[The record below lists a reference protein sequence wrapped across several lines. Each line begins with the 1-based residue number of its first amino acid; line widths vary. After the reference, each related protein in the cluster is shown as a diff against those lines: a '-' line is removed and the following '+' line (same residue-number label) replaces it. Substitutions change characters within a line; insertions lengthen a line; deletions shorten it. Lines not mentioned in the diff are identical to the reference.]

1 MSPAKLR
8 VKARVYERHAKLHE
22 RLRERDFPDIVDNFH
37 QHFRGVRDPKEAE
50 AASGPSPMFLSSS
63 FQVESTD
70 TPKDPA
76 VTSKSPSMAQD
87 SGPSELLPNG
97 DLEKRSE
104 PQPEEGSPAGG
115 QKGGAPAE
123 GEGAAETPP
132 EASRAVENGCCT
144 PKDGRGAPTEEGE
157 SRAQGAASRGLA

>member
-1 MSPAKLR
+1 M
-8 VKARVYERHAKLHE
+8 YERMNVYVNKIIWTEFPPEFQSFHRNYAGLTLSVFLH
-22 RLRERDFPDIVDNFH
+22 D
-37 QHFRGVRDPKEAE
+37 
-50 AASGPSPMFLSSS
+50 
-63 FQVESTD
+63 QVESSD
-70 TPKDPA
+70 TPKDSA
-76 VTSKSPSMAQD
+76 VTSKSPAMAQD

-144 PKDGRGAPTEEGE
+144 PKDGRGASTEEGE
-157 SRAQGAASRGLA
+157 SLVKGSPLWGYWLDAACTQVLCGPCSISNIFFKN

>member
-1 MSPAKLR
+1 MRPSKTESEI
-8 VKARVYERHAKLHE
+8 RVYEHHAKLHE
-22 RLRERDFPDIVDNFH
+22 CLCEHDFPDIVYNFH
-37 QHFRGVRDPKEAE
+37 QHFRGVSDPKEAG

-63 FQVESTD
+63 FQVESSD

-157 SRAQGAASRGLA
+157 SRAQGAASCGLA

>member
-1 MSPAKLR
+1 MQNCMKVLCG
-8 VKARVYERHAKLHE
+8 HN
-22 RLRERDFPDIVDNFH
+22 FPDIVHNFH
-37 QHFRGVRDPKEAE
+37 QNFRGVSDPKEAE
-50 AASGPSPMFLSSS
+50 AAGGPSPMFLSSS
-63 FQVESTD
+63 FQVESND
-70 TPKDPA
+70 MPKDPA
-76 VTSKSPSMAQD
+76 VTSKSPSIAQD

-144 PKDGRGAPTEEGE
+144 PKDGRGASAEEGE
-157 SRAQGAASRGLA
+157 SRAQGAASCGLA